1 MVDASNVIRARLA
14 LESKDLELSQRAASE
29 LEQLGFDVVHI
40 GPRGVGF
47 EGSREL
53 YEEAFKAKVRLTE
66 NGWRF
71 DELPTI
77 PEALPEGIASVYFPT
92 KPEFI

>member
-1 MVDASNVIRARLA
+1 MVEETNVIRARLA
-14 LESKDLELSQRAASE
+14 LGSKDLVISKSAASA
-29 LEQLGFDVVHI
+29 LEQLGFQILHI

-53 YEEAFKAKVRLTE
+53 YEEVFKTKVQLAET
-66 NGWRF
+66 GWRF
-71 DELPTI
+71 DELPII
-77 PEALPEGIASVYFPT
+77 PEALPKDVASVYFPT